1 VPPKPPV
8 EPKEP
13 PEPPINITV
22 SPVKGKKATP
32 RYPTISSFARSPLEQ
47 ALTGYRPAGEIES
60 ELGLGREDVW
70 NEASLRLKDALG
82 L

>member
-1 VPPKPPV
+1 VPEK
-8 EPKEP
+8 PKELDP
-13 PEPPINITV
+13 LISVSV
-22 SPVKGKKATP
+22 SPVKKTP
-32 RYPTISSFARSPLEQ
+32 KPAFPTITGFARSPLEQ

>member
-1 VPPKPPV
+1 VKTKP
-8 EPKEP
+8 
-13 PEPPINITV
+13 
-22 SPVKGKKATP
+22 SSSF
-32 RYPTISSFARSPLEQ
+32 PTITGFKRSPLEQ
-47 ALTGYRPAGEIES
+47 ALTAYRPAGEIEA

>member
-1 VPPKPPV
+1 VPE
-8 EPKEP
+8 EPKKP
-13 PEPPINITV
+13 DPLIGVSV
-22 SPVKGKKATP
+22 SPVKKTP
-32 RYPTISSFARSPLEQ
+32 KPSFPTITGFKRSPLEQ
-47 ALTGYRPAGEIES
+47 ALTAYRPAGEIEP

>member
-22 SPVKGKKATP
+22 SPVKPKKATP
-32 RYPTISSFARSPLEQ
+32 RYPTISGFAKSPLEQ

>member
-1 VPPKPPV
+1 
-8 EPKEP
+8 
-13 PEPPINITV
+13 
-22 SPVKGKKATP
+22 
-32 RYPTISSFARSPLEQ
+32 
-47 ALTGYRPAGEIES
+47 LTGYRPAGEIES

>member
-1 VPPKPPV
+1 VPE

-13 PEPPINITV
+13 DPLISVSV
-22 SPVKGKKATP
+22 SPVKKTP
-32 RYPTISSFARSPLEQ
+32 KPSFPTISGFKRSPLEQ